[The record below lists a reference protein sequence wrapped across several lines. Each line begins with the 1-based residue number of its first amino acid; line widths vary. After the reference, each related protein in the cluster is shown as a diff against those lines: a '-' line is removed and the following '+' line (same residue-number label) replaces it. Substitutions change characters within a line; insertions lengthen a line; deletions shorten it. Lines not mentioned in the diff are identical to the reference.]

1 MDNQNQTKPQT
12 NQGESSRSP
21 DFRISLVR
29 ERESGDVWANLG
41 VGWLHKDGEG
51 ITFTGDLLKLF
62 GFKLIAQ
69 KAQPKD

>member
-12 NQGESSRSP
+12 TQGESRSP
-21 DFRISLVR
+21 DYRISLVR
-29 ERESGDVWANLG
+29 ENEGSGQWANIG
-41 VGWLHKDGEG
+41 VGWNHNQGEG

-62 GFKLIAQ
+62 GFKLIAL